1 MIYRLLDDIPFF
13 IVPKEVEPDGLI
25 AIGGHITVDWLKEA
39 YAQGIFPW
47 FDFRNADMPY
57 WYCPAERFVI
67 FPSEIHVSHSM
78 RTLMNKGRY
87 SCTINKDFRGVIEN
101 CSRLRI
107 DHEGA
112 WLGPEMIAA
121 YCELHELGMAMSVE
135 VWDGEEL
142 VGGLYGVVS
151 GKAFCGESMFSLCPN
166 ASKLALIALARTL
179 DKMHPGDT
187 VIDCQFRTDHLAN
200 MGGRFIPYDEFR
212 PYLACGLEEG
222 NVD

>member
-1 MIYRLLDDIPFF
+1 M
-13 IVPKEVEPDGLI
+13 
-25 AIGGHITVDWLKEA
+25 
-39 YAQGIFPW
+39 
-47 FDFRNADMPY
+47 
-57 WYCPAERFVI
+57 
-67 FPSEIHVSHSM
+67 
-78 RTLMNKGRY
+78 
-87 SCTINKDFRGVIEN
+87 IEN

-187 VIDCQFRTDHLAN
+187 VIDCQFRTDHLAS